1 LSVTKSLVFGIQQSV
16 NPIRSFFLKAGD
28 HMAIRD
34 AVLWAVERWHNFPE
48 FGGYLGNVGL
58 ECPCPSLGNLM
69 APLLPDRQGE
79 EHEPPDNLRE
89 HESAKRQLGY
99 KGCHDSAASIIGTS
113 KLSSCLESR

>member
-1 LSVTKSLVFGIQQSV
+1 MAEYLDKWPSKRG
-16 NPIRSFFLKAGD
+16 PISKIRPSDGCG
-28 HMAIRD
+28 RD
-34 AVLWAVERWHNFPE
+34 AVLLAVERWFDFPE

-58 ECPCPSLGNLM
+58 ECPCPSLGNHV